1 MTRAERVMTAL
12 EGGRPDRVPVC
23 PILGGAT
30 RQILGVTYR
39 AWSTNAELC
48 ALALAKTVRRYRLDA
63 AMFVIDLSVEC
74 AAWGQRLIY
83 PREGTAHPDVHARA
97 LREPE
102 DYARIR
108 PASWLRAER
117 MDMAVEVCRR
127 LRLHLGPDIPI
138 FPMVSSPLGVLTMLR
153 GQTDLL
159 TEVYDQLPAI
169 IRAMEPIT
177 CTLEQYIRRL
187 LDVGSDGILLDTLY
201 ASRSLISKELWSA
214 VERPALAELAQSVRR
229 QGRSLVLHN
238 CGRDS
243 YLKEQLASMHPQG
256 ISLQYPPEDCSNLVE
271 CRLRYRTVALMGC
284 VDPVLALLAQPEEWE
299 DVCRTQVRLLGR
311 RGGYLLSTGC
321 EYPPNAPLNLL
332 RRMRRAADYE
342 EERSVG
348 RCGT

>member
-1 MTRAERVMTAL
+1 MTGEERVMTAL
-12 EGGRPDRVPVC
+12 AGGRPDRVPVC

-74 AAWGQRLIY
+74 AAWGQRLVY
-83 PREGTAHPDVHARA
+83 PREGTAHPDVRARA
-97 LREPE
+97 LRTPE

-169 IRAMEPIT
+169 TRAMEPIT
-177 CTLEQYIRRL
+177 DTLEQYIHRL
-187 LDVGSDGILLDTLY
+187 LGAGSDGILLDTLY

-214 VERPALAELAQSVRR
+214 VERPALTELAQAVHRR
-229 QGRSLVLHN
+229 GGSLILHN
-238 CGRDS
+238 CGRGS
-243 YLKEQLASMHPQG
+243 YLKEQLAAMHPQG
-256 ISLQYPPEDCSNLVE
+256 ISLQYSPEDCSNLLD

-284 VDPVLALLAQPEEWE
+284 VDPVLALLAAPEEWE
-299 DVCRTQVRLLGR
+299 DACRLQVRLLGR
-311 RGGYLLSTGC
+311 QGGYLLSTGC
-321 EYPPNAPLNLL
+321 EYPPNAPLTML
-332 RRMRRAADYE
+332 RRMRRAVDYE
-342 EERSVG
+342 EERRMG